1 MAAYFI
7 VSLKITD
14 TTSFLEYFQA
24 VMPLIKQRGGRLIAQ
39 GVPEAIEGSTTGSHS
54 AVFEWSS
61 RQVFLDYWHSRE
73 YAEIRKLREGAVEF
87 QGVIVEGSLD
97 EIN

>member
-1 MAAYFI
+1 MSVYFV

-14 TTSFLEYFQA
+14 ADRFMEYFQA

-39 GVPEAIEGSTTGSHS
+39 GTPEAIEGNATGSQS

-61 RQVFLDYWHSRE
+61 RQVFLDYWNSDE
-73 YAEIRKLREGAVEF
+73 YANIRKLRDGAAEF
-87 QGVIVEGSLD
+87 HGVIVEGVQSPG
-97 EIN
+97 